1 MSKWFQVAVKAGTQ
15 ATSAQFKGHKV
26 PVPVVFSQRVTQHTY
41 AFEGPRGAYYV
52 ALPTHTEGVY
62 KVMSL
67 PSARVQCYAKV
78 VDGVLVPA
86 PEYK

>member
-1 MSKWFQVAVKAGTQ
+1 MSKWFQVAVETDKQ
-15 ATSAQFKGHKV
+15 ATSAQMKGHKA
-26 PVPVVFSQRVTQHTY
+26 PVPVIFKQRDNLHTY

-67 PSARVQCYAKV
+67 PASRLQCYAKV